1 MAKKKL
7 EVPFLAEE
15 YSYRAHYIPEE
26 AAFIGLVDEFP
37 GLSAFG
43 DSLENAVKE
52 IQVVVA
58 EGLQLLA
65 EKNEPFPEPLSRREY
80 SGKFVVRLNPSLHR
94 RLATEA
100 ARRGVSLNEHV
111 VEKLVGK

>member
-1 MAKKKL
+1 MAKKKI
-7 EVPFLAEE
+7 EVPFRAEE
-15 YSYRAHYIPEE
+15 YSYRAHFSPEDD
-26 AAFIGLVDEFP
+26 AFIGLVDEFP

-43 DSLENAVKE
+43 STLESAIKE
-52 IQVVVA
+52 IRTVVA
-58 EGLQLLA
+58 EGLKLLA
-65 EKNEPFPEPLSRREY
+65 EKNEPIPEPLGRREY

-100 ARRGVSLNEHV
+100 TRKGVSLNEHV